1 MPEDEKTE
9 IRIVNEDK
17 NGTSSVNSVDSRTK
31 HTTEPEMGP
40 PVLDHSNLAWSRFR
54 AKYQNFFSELLGVFT
69 LILFGNGSVAQV
81 VLSKGDNGGYQSI
94 SWGWGLVVFSCE
106 ISI

>member
-9 IRIVNEDK
+9 IKVVNEDK

-31 HTTEPEMGP
+31 HTAGPETDP
-40 PVLDHSNLAWSRFR
+40 PVPAHSNLAWSRFR
-54 AKYQNFFSELLGVFT
+54 ANHQNFFSELFGVFT

-81 VLSKGDNGGYQSI
+81 VLSNGANGSYQSI
-94 SWGWGLVVFSCE
+94 SWGWG
-106 ISI
+106 

>member
-9 IRIVNEDK
+9 IKAVHEDK
-17 NGTSSVNSVDSRTK
+17 NGTSSVNSVDSATRRFKETA
-31 HTTEPEMGP
+31 EREMGP
-40 PVLDHSNLAWSRFR
+40 PVPAHSDLAWSRFR

-81 VLSKGDNGGYQSI
+81 VLSKGANGGYQSI
-94 SWGWGLVVFSCE
+94 TWGWG
-106 ISI
+106 